1 VQGAQPAAKKR
12 CQPSRA
18 SNCCG
23 IKAESDSGGLT
34 TATFPGTAVAQAKS
48 IDFAFSGETLL
59 YAPSVRE
66 NAFFEIHKDKE
77 VRRTQWCNSKFFEFT
92 GSLVQ
97 LPAGLK
103 VYICTPKVAGTTR
116 CVRLRLDGRS
126 WWKRGDIS
134 ALASSYQ
141 RALDKMSIVSSA
153 PQFKSGRVSRKRR
166 RNHRGKGSLSRRR
179 TRRKAVVAKLQAI
192 SARDRAATQV
202 AAAAYVEQQSVQLAK
217 DTQVEAGQYLADY
230 IAMNGPH
237 FMHQPTEEQFPG
249 KHDAAVLARANLV
262 NYVTVNYTKPIQLPK
277 LYLKS
282 RHTFTSASSSRAV
295 PTHLILDND
304 RQLSVVYDF
313 GGYQQLVPIMCQDNV
328 ANYFKVVDKYNCP
341 GSLVEYKPARSSQNL
356 PQSPAVA

>member
-1 VQGAQPAAKKR
+1 
-12 CQPSRA
+12 
-18 SNCCG
+18 
-23 IKAESDSGGLT
+23 
-34 TATFPGTAVAQAKS
+34 
-48 IDFAFSGETLL
+48 
-59 YAPSVRE
+59 
-66 NAFFEIHKDKE
+66 
-77 VRRTQWCNSKFFEFT
+77 
-92 GSLVQ
+92 
-97 LPAGLK
+97 
-103 VYICTPKVAGTTR
+103 
-116 CVRLRLDGRS
+116 
-126 WWKRGDIS
+126 
-134 ALASSYQ
+134 
-141 RALDKMSIVSSA
+141 
-153 PQFKSGRVSRKRR
+153 VSRKRR